1 MPLNGRSIGVS
12 RETWSVQ
19 EAEELIV
26 FADGLEEAGQSV
38 LAARC
43 RIVGRELIWAIQ
55 SLEAE
60 RSARVAIQ
68 RARDRLLGML
78 GKKEIPDA
86 GSFLQTTEPKE
97 S

>member
-1 MPLNGRSIGVS
+1 MPLNGRSLGIT
-12 RETWSVQ
+12 REAWSVK

-26 FADGLEEAGQSV
+26 FADGLEEAGQTV

-60 RSARVAIQ
+60 RSARVALGK
-68 RARDRLLGML
+68 ARDRLLGMV
-78 GKKEIPDA
+78 GKPETPDVGA
-86 GSFLQTTEPKE
+86 FLTTKPKE
-97 S
+97 D